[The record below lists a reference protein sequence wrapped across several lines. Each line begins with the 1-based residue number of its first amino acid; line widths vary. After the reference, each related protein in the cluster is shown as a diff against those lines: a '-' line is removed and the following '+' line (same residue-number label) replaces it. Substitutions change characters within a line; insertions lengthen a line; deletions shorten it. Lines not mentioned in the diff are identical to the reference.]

1 MTSSTTSSPPCR
13 RGVWET
19 VPDTETPV
27 AERGSTACLCHC
39 SGWKSIPAQHDRALQ
54 DCQGSESPQLP
65 QLGVQADLQW
75 WRAFTLT
82 RNGRCVLLPA
92 LQATPDEEGFTDAFG
107 SWGCG
112 GTYVAKRMVLISM
125 VPYLG
130 RHKHHNKRVEP
141 DNVDCNPVGTTL
153 GRQDSAVPL

>member
-1 MTSSTTSSPPCR
+1 MGILGVPTTPHKVEGSSTRLTCPGIELHTTTLTACLPDDKLHHLISTLQA
-13 RGVWET
+13 GVWET
-19 VPDTETPV
+19 VPDTRTPI

-54 DCQGSESPQLP
+54 DCQGSASPQLP

-92 LQATPDEEGFTDAFG
+92 LQATPDEEGFTDVFG

-112 GTYVAKRMVLISM
+112 GMWQK
-125 VPYLG
+125 
-130 RHKHHNKRVEP
+130 EWF
-141 DNVDCNPVGTTL
+141 
-153 GRQDSAVPL
+153 